1 MSEGGNQTSSQ
12 TAYEQTLQMILTR
25 KIRSGEKLTEERL
38 TDLLGVSRTPVREAI
53 RKLADEGMVVAYPFT
68 GVGINVRR
76 YLTTSDR

>member
-12 TAYEQTLQMILTR
+12 TAYQQILQMILTR

-38 TDLLGVSRTPVREAI
+38 TDLLGVSRTPSREAI

-68 GVGINVRR
+68 GVGVNVRR
-76 YLTTSDR
+76 NLTTSDR